1 MADSPILPA
10 APDRWMEGKWAILLT
25 GLALTA
31 LVTLISL
38 FQPNFLH
45 KADLFV
51 YDQLLASRAV
61 PAQSADPVLVA
72 IDEASLAAYGQWPWP
87 RYRLAMLVERL
98 HAQGARVIALDFL
111 MPEPDR
117 TSPEVILRER
127 LRDQVDA
134 PTLPATGNADSN
146 SQRLAAALAKGPS
159 ILGYFLHFTDRP
171 TGDQPPNP
179 PTPPDG
185 LVVTRLAGYPEL
197 PAMPSGPLRSLPQ
210 LTGAAHGEGFTNA
223 PEDLDGTLRRVPLL
237 LTVDGKDY
245 PSLAFAALLAAS
257 PDRHIQLAREDSEN
271 ILRWAGRTIPLD
283 ASGHLLLDYRRP
295 PPAAISA
302 LAVLQDQLPADRLR
316 NRIVLLGAQAT
327 GLGDLHRT
335 PLGKPLSGLAIHAT
349 LIDNILADTFVR
361 RPGWA
366 RGAELA
372 LTLLTGLLA
381 TVLLSRTGFLVSS
394 LLVTGGTLACYAASQ
409 ALMTSRGI
417 HLSPLLPM
425 LTLVLSGSV
434 LSLLKYG
441 ITARKLRLR
450 TRDLLDAQDDIII
463 SMSVLA
469 EARDKET
476 GGHIRRTRRY
486 VEILANQLARTPRY
500 AHLSR
505 FDIELLAKSAPLHD
519 IGKIGIP
526 DAILQKPGKLTDA
539 EYAIMQS
546 HTLIGAAALS
556 RIVSDSGH
564 PEKQTFLDYA
574 RQMTE
579 SHHEH
584 WNGQGYPHHLQGDAI
599 PLAGRLMA
607 LADVY
612 DALISRRVYKKPYT
626 HAEVCQFITEKSG
639 SQFDP
644 DIVAAF
650 MARNDEFWRVAEAFA
665 DPVE

>member
-1 MADSPILPA
+1 
-10 APDRWMEGKWAILLT
+10 
-25 GLALTA
+25 
-31 LVTLISL
+31 
-38 FQPNFLH
+38 
-45 KADLFV
+45 
-51 YDQLLASRAV
+51 
-61 PAQSADPVLVA
+61 
-72 IDEASLAAYGQWPWP
+72 
-87 RYRLAMLVERL
+87 
-98 HAQGARVIALDFL
+98 
-111 MPEPDR
+111 
-117 TSPEVILRER
+117 
-127 LRDQVDA
+127 
-134 PTLPATGNADSN
+134 
-146 SQRLAAALAKGPS
+146 
-159 ILGYFLHFTDRP
+159 
-171 TGDQPPNP
+171 
-179 PTPPDG
+179 
-185 LVVTRLAGYPEL
+185 
-197 PAMPSGPLRSLPQ
+197 
-210 LTGAAHGEGFTNA
+210 
-223 PEDLDGTLRRVPLL
+223 
-237 LTVDGKDY
+237 
-245 PSLAFAALLAAS
+245 
-257 PDRHIQLAREDSEN
+257 
-271 ILRWAGRTIPLD
+271 
-283 ASGHLLLDYRRP
+283 
-295 PPAAISA
+295 
-302 LAVLQDQLPADRLR
+302 
-316 NRIVLLGAQAT
+316 
-327 GLGDLHRT
+327 
-335 PLGKPLSGLAIHAT
+335 
-349 LIDNILADTFVR
+349 
-361 RPGWA
+361 
-366 RGAELA
+366 
-372 LTLLTGLLA
+372 
-381 TVLLSRTGFLVSS
+381 
-394 LLVTGGTLACYAASQ
+394 
-409 ALMTSRGI
+409 
-417 HLSPLLPM
+417 M

-450 TRDLLDAQDDIII
+450 TRDLLNAQDDIII

>member
-1 MADSPILPA
+1 MAERPILA
-10 APDRWMEGKWAILLT
+10 TAPDRRRADQGAILIT
-25 GLALTA
+25 GVVLTA
-31 LVTLISL
+31 LITLLSL
-38 FQPNFLH
+38 FPPNFLQ
-45 KADLFV
+45 KADLFL
-51 YDQLLASRAV
+51 YDQLLASRAGPV
-61 PAQSADPVLVA
+61 QSADPVQVV

-98 HAQGARVIALDFL
+98 HAQGARVVALDFL

-127 LRDQVDA
+127 RRDQVDTPA
-134 PTLPATGNADSN
+134 LPASGNADSN
-146 SQRLAAALAKGPS
+146 SQRLAAALARGPS
-159 ILGYFLHFTDRP
+159 ILAYFLTQPDRP
-171 TGDQPPNP
+171 ASEQSPAPPQA
-179 PTPPDG
+179 PDG
-185 LVVTRLAGYPEL
+185 LVVSRQAGYPAL
-197 PAMPSGPLRSLPQ
+197 PTMPPSLLRSLPQ
-210 LTGAAHGEGFTNA
+210 LTGAARGEGFTNA
-223 PEDLDGTLRRVPLL
+223 PEDIDGTLRRVPLL
-237 LTVDGKDY
+237 LTVGGKDY

-257 PDRHIQLAREDSEN
+257 PDRHIQLTREAGEN
-271 ILRWAGRTIPLD
+271 ILRWAGHRIPLD
-283 ASGHLLLDYRRP
+283 ASGYLLLDYRRP
-295 PPAAISA
+295 PPATVSA
-302 LAVLQDQLPADRLR
+302 LAVLQDRLPADHLR

-335 PLGKPLSGLAIHAT
+335 PLGQPLSGLAIHAT
-349 LIDNILADTFVR
+349 LLDNILADTFVR

-372 LTLLTGLLA
+372 LTLLTGLFA
-381 TVLLSRTGFLVSS
+381 TVLLSRAGFLVSS
-394 LLVTGGTLACYAASQ
+394 LFVTGGTLACYAASQ

-425 LTLVLSGSV
+425 LALLLSGSV

-450 TRDLLDAQDDIII
+450 TRDLLDAQDEIIT

-486 VEILANQLARTPRY
+486 VEILARQLARTPRY
-500 AHLSR
+500 AHLTR

-564 PEKQTFLDYA
+564 PEKQAFLDYA

-584 WNGQGYPHHLQGDAI
+584 WNGQGYPHQLRGEAI

-612 DALISRRVYKKPYT
+612 DALISPRVYKKPYT
-626 HAEVCQFITEKSG
+626 HAEVCQFIAEKSG

-644 DIVAAF
+644 EIVAAF
-650 MARNDEFWRVAEAFA
+650 MATNTEFWQVAQAFA
-665 DPVE
+665 DPAD